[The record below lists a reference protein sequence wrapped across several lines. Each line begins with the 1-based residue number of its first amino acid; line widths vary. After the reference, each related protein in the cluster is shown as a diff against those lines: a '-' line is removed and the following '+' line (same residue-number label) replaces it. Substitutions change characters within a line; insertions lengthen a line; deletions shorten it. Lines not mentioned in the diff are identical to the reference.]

1 MQLTQSIRSGRFGL
15 PARGARGA
23 GSGNRRKAGPREKR
37 DLKSLFRASAW
48 MGGIMLGMVFFVALS
63 VAMLFVYRWVTSS
76 DFFAL
81 KRVEVQGIE
90 RLEYDQIIALSGLMA
105 GLNCLGLNMSEMEE
119 QLLAEPWI
127 EKVSVKR
134 LLPDAFRITVS
145 ERRPAFLIRSE
156 GKLYYADVQGRVI
169 APVEAGKFTPL
180 PHLSVEGGAES
191 EEMVAALPELEQLL
205 ARGEVPL
212 QLRDAAWI
220 RLYPGAGIDVGFDEP
235 GLRLS
240 LGWPDWRDNAVR
252 LQQVLNDLQQRGEL
266 TGTRA
271 VKAHGSH
278 VWVSG
283 KG

>member
-1 MQLTQSIRSGRFGL
+1 VQLTQSIRASRLGL
-15 PARGARGA
+15 PARGARGT

-90 RLEYDQIIALSGLMA
+90 RLEYDQVIALSELKA

-119 QLLAEPWI
+119 RLLAEPWI

-134 LLPDAFRITVS
+134 LLPDAYRITVT
-145 ERRPAFLIRSE
+145 ERRPEFLIRRE

-180 PHLSVEGGAES
+180 PHLTLGAES
-191 EEMVAALPELEQLL
+191 EEMIAVLPELDKLL
-205 ARGEVPL
+205 AQGGVSL
-212 QLRDAAWI
+212 KLRDAAWI
-220 RLYPGAGIDVGFDEP
+220 RLDPGGGIDVGLDEP

-240 LGWPDWRDNAVR
+240 LGWPAWRENAAR
-252 LQQVLNDLQQRGEL
+252 LQQVLDDLQQRGEL
-266 TGTRA
+266 KGTRS